1 MQTAIEPKR
10 LGLGILPLTA
20 SLLEDIFCLPDGYRI
35 VGVSY
40 DECNRIL
47 NFTLASE
54 ELPRANDRHS
64 LPQLDLIVTMES
76 LPDQSPEYR
85 KITTEVKVQ

>member
-10 LGLGILPLTA
+10 LHLGILPVTV
-20 SLLEDIFCLPDGYRI
+20 SLLEQMFCLPEGYHI

-40 DECNRIL
+40 DPLNRIL
-47 NFTLASE
+47 NLTLTSDA
-54 ELPRANDRHS
+54 LPETQEGRS
-64 LPQLDLIVTMES
+64 LPLLSAWVTQET

-85 KITTEVKVQ
+85 KITVEVKVV